1 MSNFTPPLT
10 FEDKIRAATKAQIPL
25 PSQEF
30 QTSLRERLFDQPG
43 SDQKWYKML
52 KLKSLSPTKA
62 FVYIVVVLT
71 LLIVLI
77 AGPKNISAA
86 ILNLLSYIPGIGFV
100 ETDRVLVE
108 PVTIER
114 DGIILTVQN
123 MVVTEEET
131 VLVYY
136 VQNIPIGELGEYCE
150 IQKVLDPSFN
160 CTMSEP
166 EYGLRDC
173 DGKIFEG
180 QPDSGHSIQKAD
192 GIDWIGRVAFP
203 PLPVNVMQVD
213 FLIDALLH
221 MFPGMA
227 PEDWVIPLS
236 LQPTDED
243 VQLPVVYEPE
253 IVVLTPEITQTPQ
266 SAADTS
272 EIDPSTQFIDEI
284 HLLVDAV
291 TIQNGKITLS
301 VSVQWESYYWGQVE
315 VMDLSRLG
323 ATKPGDGIPHY
334 LTLTDANGTQI
345 PLDFDDLLPI
355 YVDGLKKTY
364 TTVLSGD
371 VSGQELA
378 SPLTLSLS
386 DLNVN
391 FSFSHMYKGGR
402 IEFSLDPGKDL
413 LPGECVT
420 ISQELKV
427 LDFPIEITDICSMVE
442 VELNRSG
449 GGGYDPDS
457 SETPTPAPTYGLEI
471 ILDLPQDML
480 EISIAE
486 SYCLDGDHRG
496 EGNCDYGSATEFS
509 EEGKQIST
517 RLFYHE
523 APTWPMEFT
532 VMSVLFIQNGPWV
545 IQFDIPGL
553 EP

>member
-10 FEDKIRAATKAQIPL
+10 FEDKISTATKAQIPL

-30 QTSLRERLFDQPG
+30 QTSLSERLFNQPS
-43 SDQKWYKML
+43 SDQKWHQ
-52 KLKSLSPTKA
+52 KLRVNSLSPTKA
-62 FVYIVVVLT
+62 LVYIVVVLA
-71 LLIVLI
+71 LLTVLI
-77 AGPKNISAA
+77 AGPKNIYAA

-114 DGIILTVQN
+114 DGIIITVQN

-136 VQNIPIGELGEYCE
+136 VQNKPTGELREYCE
-150 IQKVLDPSFN
+150 AQKVLDPRFN

-166 EYGLRDC
+166 EYGLREY
-173 DGKIFEG
+173 DGKIYQG
-180 QPDSGHSIQKAD
+180 QPDSGHTIQKTD
-192 GIDWIGRVAFP
+192 GTDWIGRVIFP

-213 FLIDALLH
+213 FLIDVLLH

-253 IVVLTPEITQTPQ
+253 ITVLTPEITQTPQ
-266 SAADTS
+266 DTDTS
-272 EIDPSTQFIDEI
+272 VIDPSTQFRDEI
-284 HLLVDAV
+284 HLFVDAV

-315 VMDLSRLG
+315 VMDLTSLG
-323 ATKPGDGIPHY
+323 ATEPGDGIPHY

-345 PLDFDDLLPI
+345 PLVFDDLLPI

-413 LPGECVT
+413 LPGECIT

-427 LDFPIEITDICSMVE
+427 LDFPLEISSICSMVE

-457 SETPTPAPTYGLEI
+457 SGTPTPAPTYGLEI
-471 ILDLPQDML
+471 IMDLPQDML

-486 SYCLDGDHRG
+486 SYCLDGDHHG

-532 VMSVLFIQNGPWV
+532 VMGVSFIQTGPWV

-553 EP
+553 VP